1 MWTTA
6 LSSETYNVAVTRNE
20 PRTLVTAE
28 QLESD
33 RRYRECELWDGMPVV
48 KEASGGS
55 SPYVTFRLNTLLGNH
70 LVERPLGWG
79 GNAEVGFLL
88 RRNPDRVLSPDLAFV
103 SFEKLPELPQHG
115 FAQLVPDFVVEVRS
129 PGQSWREVLEKG
141 LIWASHGVSVV
152 WLVDPV
158 ARTIVTLRPDAPPL
172 EVGPGGSANAAPAL
186 PDFTVAVDDL
196 FRRPGTRVP

>member
-1 MWTTA
+1 
-6 LSSETYNVAVTRNE
+6 
-20 PRTLVTAE
+20 VTAE
-28 QLESD
+28 QLASD
-33 RRYRECELWDGMPVV
+33 RRFRDCELWDGMPVV

-55 SPYVTFRLNTLLGNH
+55 SPFLTSRLNGLLERH
-70 LVERPLGWG
+70 LADRSVGWG

-103 SFEKLPELPQHG
+103 SFEKMPELPLHG
-115 FAQLVPDFVVEVRS
+115 FAQLVPDFVVEVGS

-141 LIWASHGVSVV
+141 LIWTSHGVPVV

-158 ARTIVTLRPDAPPL
+158 ARKIVTLRPDAPPL

-186 PDFTVAVDDL
+186 PDFTVEVDEL
-196 FRRPGTRVP
+196 FRRPGPRAP